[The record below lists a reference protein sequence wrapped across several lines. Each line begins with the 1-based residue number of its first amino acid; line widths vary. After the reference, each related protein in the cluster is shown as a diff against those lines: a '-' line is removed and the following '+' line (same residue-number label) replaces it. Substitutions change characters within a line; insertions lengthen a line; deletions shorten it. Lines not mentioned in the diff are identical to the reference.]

1 MPCAPSS
8 APAVVQLPPLIDC
21 HVHFREPGLEQ
32 KADIASESTA
42 AYYGGI
48 AAACDMPN
56 TSPPTQSIAALAD
69 KVARAKATAH
79 SDFQLFFFLGATAEA
94 HLQELEEL
102 WTNPVHAELKAHCC
116 GLKLYLD
123 NSTGNMK
130 SSHAIVEKSFEVCG
144 RLQIVLVAHCEQSQ
158 INDAAAAQ
166 HPYDGPASHSLRRPA
181 ESEAASVQEAIS
193 LARHY
198 RTPLHLA
205 HISTAQSL
213 DFVREARDADP
224 TLQLTCEV
232 TPHHLFLTTSDYSC
246 CGARVKVNP
255 PVRPPKHHEA
265 LWAGLLDGTVDCVGT
280 DHAPHTLAEKD
291 HCDAAAQPP
300 SGMPAIEVVVPLLLT
315 VAAGQWPHPTA
326 PKPATL
332 AAAEQQGRALTLE
345 DVVRV
350 LHTNPNRIFKL
361 HQSDAPHRSFD
372 LACEWTVRGE
382 EMHSKCKWSP
392 YEGWRLRGRAVTAD
406 GLR

>member
-1 MPCAPSS
+1 MPS
-8 APAVVQLPPLIDC
+8 APTSVTAVVQLPPLIDC
-21 HVHFREPGLEQ
+21 HVHFREPGLEH

-48 AAACDMPN
+48 TVACDMPN
-56 TSPPTQSIAALAD
+56 TSPPTQSVAALAD

-79 SDFQLFFFLGATAEA
+79 AHCQLFFFFGATAEA

-102 WTNPVHAELKAHCC
+102 WTNPAHAELKTHCC

-130 SSHAIVEKSFEVCG
+130 SSLSVVEKSFEMCG
-144 RLQIVLVAHCEQSQ
+144 RLQIVLVAHCEQSE

-181 ESEAASVQEAIS
+181 DSEAASVQSAIA
-193 LARHY
+193 LARQC

-205 HISTAQSL
+205 HVSTAQSL
-213 DFVREARDADP
+213 DLIREARAADP

-255 PVRPPKHHEA
+255 PVRPPQHHEA

-280 DHAPHTLAEKD
+280 DHAPHTIAEKD

-315 VAAGQWPHPTA
+315 VVAGQWPHPTA
-326 PKPATL
+326 AKPSAL
-332 AAAEQQGRALTLE
+332 AAAEHQGRTLTLD

-350 LHTNPNRIFKL
+350 LHTNPNRIFNL
-361 HQSDAPHRSFD
+361 RQPDAPHRSFD

-382 EMHSKCKWSP
+382 ELHSKCQWTP
-392 YEGWRLRGRAVTAD
+392 YEGWRLRGRVLANE
-406 GLR
+406 

>member
-1 MPCAPSS
+1 MSTIASFVLNGTV
-8 APAVVQLPPLIDC
+8 AQLPPLIDC
-21 HVHFREPGLEQ
+21 HVHFREPGLEH

-48 AAACDMPN
+48 SAVCDMPN
-56 TSPPTQSIAALAD
+56 TNPPTQSIAALAD

-79 SDFQLFFFLGATAEA
+79 ADCRLFFFFGATAEE
-94 HLQELEEL
+94 HLKELEEL
-102 WTNPVHAELKAHCC
+102 WTNPTHSELKRHCC

-130 SSHAIVEKSFEVCG
+130 SSLAVTEKAFQLCG

-158 INDAAAAQ
+158 MNDAAAAQ

-181 ESEAASVQEAIS
+181 ESEAASVQEAIV
-193 LARHY
+193 LARQH

-205 HISTAQSL
+205 HVSTAQSL
-213 DFVREARDADP
+213 DAVRAVRQADP

-232 TPHHLFLTTSDYSC
+232 TPHHLFLTTMDYAC

-255 PVRPPKHHEA
+255 PVRPPQHHEA

-280 DHAPHTLAEKD
+280 DHAPHTLAEK
-291 HCDAAAQPP
+291 HTAEPP

-315 VAAGQWPHPTA
+315 VVAGRWPHPTA
-326 PKPATL
+326 PRPAAL
-332 AAAEQQGRALTLE
+332 VEAAARGRRLTLD

-350 LHTNPNRIFKL
+350 LHTNPNRIFHL
-361 HQSDAPHRSFD
+361 HETDVPHRSFD
-372 LACEWTVRGE
+372 LACEWTVMGTE
-382 EMHSKCKWSP
+382 LHSKCMWTP
-392 YEGWRLRGRAVTAD
+392 YEGWKLQGRA
-406 GLR
+406 LSN